1 MRLCLRSLS
10 VLAFSG
16 LLAGAAATPAAA
28 QPPRFRVTITN
39 LTPGQS
45 FTPFVIAT
53 HTSAVRIF
61 EPGTMATSQLRDL
74 AEDGATGPLVT
85 MLAGNPSVRHVVTG
99 AGLLMPGA
107 TASYEVIGGVARLSL
122 VSMLIPTNDAFVGVQ
137 GVALPYDTNAVVV
150 DAVAYDAGTE
160 VNDELCTSIPGP
172 HFDECG
178 GPGGGARVSG
188 GEGVIRVHNGIHGV
202 GNLAEPLR
210 DWRNP
215 IARIRIERIQ

>member
-1 MRLCLRSLS
+1 MRLCLRSMS
-10 VLAFSG
+10 ILALTG
-16 LLAGAAATPAAA
+16 LVAGAAATPTAA

-61 EPGTMATSQLRDL
+61 EPGTMATPQLRDL
-74 AEDGATGPLVT
+74 AEDGATGPLVA
-85 MLAGNPSVRHVVTG
+85 LLSGNPSVRHVVTG
-99 AGLLMPGA
+99 TGLLAPGT
-107 TASYEVIGGVARLSL
+107 TASYVLTGGVARLSL

-137 GVALPYDTNAVVV
+137 SVALPHGTPPVVFE
-150 DAVAYDAGTE
+150 AFAYDAGTE
-160 VNDELCTSIPGP
+160 RNDELCASIPGP

-178 GPGGGARVSG
+178 GPGGGARVGG
-188 GEGVIRVHNGIHGV
+188 GEGPITIHNGIHGV
-202 GNLAEPLR
+202 GNLVEPLR

-215 IARIRIERIQ
+215 VALIRIEQIQ